1 MVVVHLMS
9 STFFGGPERQALGL
23 AINLPD
29 TYRTVFLLFAENGKC
44 QPFVNEIN
52 CHGMQAVVLQKNAP
66 QYRATI
72 IELADQ
78 FRWLKADVVCCH
90 GYKADLLGLAAGRLA
105 GVVVLSVSRG
115 WAAAPLKV
123 RVNEMLD
130 KFSLRW
136 MDGVVCVSDG
146 QATKVRRTG
155 ISPRRVH
162 VIRNAI
168 QIERFAKIDSAYHEL
183 LHGYFPKPPGR
194 IVGAAG
200 RLSPEKGFGV
210 LLQAAEL
217 VLQADPHAGFVM
229 FGEGP
234 LRDVMARQ
242 IVARGLQD
250 SFILAGFRSDLDCFI
265 PHFDVLALP
274 SFTEGLPNVVL
285 EAFAAAVPVVAT
297 AVGGTSE
304 VVENGVNGFLV
315 PPGDPQGLARGII
328 AVFQNADEGK
338 TLGQRGRQRVR
349 EEFTFEAQA
358 LQYHRLFTS
367 LMQKC
372 GKASLS

>member
-1 MVVVHLMS
+1 MACKQLY
-9 STFFGGPERQALGL
+9 
-23 AINLPD
+23 
-29 TYRTVFLLFAENGKC
+29 YRKMLLS
-44 QPFVNEIN
+44 I
-52 CHGMQAVVLQKNAP
+52 VLQSSSLRINSGGSKQTWCA
-66 QYRATI
+66 ATGI
-72 IELADQ
+72 KPIYWDWRRGAWPE
-78 FRWLKADVVCCH
+78 WWCCRFPV
-90 GYKADLLGLAAGRLA
+90 AGQQR
-105 GVVVLSVSRG
+105 R
-115 WAAAPLKV
+115 LKV

-315 PPGDPQGLARGII
+315 PPGDPQDLARGII